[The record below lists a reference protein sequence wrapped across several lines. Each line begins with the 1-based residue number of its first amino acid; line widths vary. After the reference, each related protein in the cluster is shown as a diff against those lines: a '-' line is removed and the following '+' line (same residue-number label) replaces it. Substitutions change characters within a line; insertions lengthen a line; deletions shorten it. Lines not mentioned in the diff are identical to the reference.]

1 MKHNKQNI
9 TAMVTGMVIG
19 AALVNEAAAGIVAEP
34 TWQKI
39 YVDGQQVSMTAYNIA
54 GNNFVRLRDIGQ
66 QVGFNVYWSDGVQID
81 TDAPYT
87 GFAPVQEV
95 SSQPTDME
103 IREEMIRCINEVRK
117 KHGVPELTVNQSLM
131 DAAQKCSAR
140 LYTQHNNRAECE
152 TVAASGYPHGF
163 GSNLTVFTV
172 TDLGRIPEK
181 AVANWE
187 NSPGHLATMIDP
199 NCDTVGVG
207 VTIDNGRAFCYLFV
221 GNPAAHNPYA

>member
-1 MKHNKQNI
+1 MKHDKKNI

-19 AALVNEAAAGIVAEP
+19 AALVSEAAAGIVAEP

-87 GFAPVQEV
+87 GVAPVQEV
-95 SSQPTDME
+95 NSQPTDME
-103 IREEMIRCINEVRK
+103 IREEMILCINEVRRK
-117 KHGVPELTVNQSLM
+117 YDVPELTVSQALM
-131 DAAQKCSAR
+131 DAAQECSSY
-140 LYTQHNNRAECE
+140 LYTHHNNRAECE
-152 TVAASGYPHGF
+152 TVATSGYPHGF

-172 TDLGRIPEK
+172 MDLERISEK

-199 NCDTVGVG
+199 NGDAVGIG
-207 VTIDNGRAFCYLFV
+207 VTIDNGRAFCYMFV
-221 GNPAAHNPYA
+221 GNPTTCNPYA

>member
-1 MKHNKQNI
+1 MKYDRKI
-9 TAMVTGMVIG
+9 IASMITGMVIG
-19 AALVNEAAAGIVAEP
+19 AALVSEAAAGIVAEP

-87 GFAPVQEV
+87 GVAPVQEV
-95 SSQPTDME
+95 NSQPTDME

-163 GSNLTVFTV
+163 GSNLTVFTAAAPE
-172 TDLGRIPEK
+172 RISEK

-207 VTIDNGRAFCYLFV
+207 VTIDNGRAFCYMFV
-221 GNPAAHNPYA
+221 GNPTAYNPYA

>member
-1 MKHNKQNI
+1 MKHDKKNI
-9 TAMVTGMVIG
+9 TTMVTGMVIG
-19 AALVNEAAAGIVAEP
+19 AVLVSEAAAGIIAEP

-54 GNNFVRLRDIGQ
+54 GQNYVRLRDIGQ
-66 QVGFNVYWSDGVQID
+66 QVGFNVYWENGVQID

-87 GFAPVQEV
+87 GVAPVQEV

-103 IREEMIRCINEVRK
+103 IREEMIQRINEVRR
-117 KHGVPELTVNQSLM
+117 KHGVPELAVDQSLM
-131 DAAQKCSAR
+131 NAAQECSAY
-140 LYTQHNNRAECE
+140 LYTKHNNRVECE

-163 GSNLTVFTV
+163 GSNLTGFIVMNPEK
-172 TDLGRIPEK
+172 IPQK

-187 NSPGHLATMIDP
+187 NSLGHLATMIDP

-207 VTIDNGRAFCYLFV
+207 VTIDHGRAFCYMFV

>member
-1 MKHNKQNI
+1 MKYDKRTI

-19 AALVNEAAAGIVAEP
+19 AALVSEAAAGIVAEP

-39 YVDGQQVSMTAYNIA
+39 YVDGRQVSMTAYNIA

-81 TDAPYT
+81 TDVPYT
-87 GFAPVQEV
+87 GVAPAQKI

-103 IREEMIRCINEVRK
+103 IREEMIQRINEVRR
-117 KHGVPELTVNQSLM
+117 KHGVPELTVDQALM
-131 DAAQKCSAR
+131 DAAQECSAY
-140 LYTQHNNRAECE
+140 LYTKHNNRAECE
-152 TVAASGYPHGF
+152 TAATAGYPHGF
-163 GSNLTVFTV
+163 GSNLTVFAV
-172 TDLGRIPEK
+172 TDPERISEK

-199 NCDTVGVG
+199 NCDAVGVG
-207 VTIDNGRAFCYLFV
+207 VTIDSGRAYCYMFV
-221 GNPAAHNPYA
+221 GNPTAHNPYA

>member
-1 MKHNKQNI
+1 MKHDKKNI

-19 AALVNEAAAGIVAEP
+19 AALVSEAAAGIVAEP

-39 YVDGQQVSMTAYNIA
+39 YVDGRQVSMTAYNIA
-54 GNNFVRLRDIGQ
+54 GHNYVRLRDIGQ

-87 GFAPVQEV
+87 GIAPVQEA
-95 SSQPTDME
+95 SSQPTERE

-117 KHGVPELTVNQSLM
+117 KHGAPELAVDQSLM
-131 DAAQKCSAR
+131 DAAQECSAQMF
-140 LYTQHNNRAECE
+140 TSHHNQVECK

-163 GSNLTVFTV
+163 GSNLTVFTI
-172 TDLGRIPEK
+172 TDSERIPEK

-187 NSPGHLATMIDP
+187 NSPGHLATMIGADY
-199 NCDTVGVG
+199 NTIGVG
-207 VTIDNGRAFCYLFV
+207 VTIDNGRAFCYMFV

>member
-1 MKHNKQNI
+1 MKHDKKNI

-19 AALVNEAAAGIVAEP
+19 AALVSEAAAGIVAEP

-54 GNNFVRLRDIGQ
+54 GSNFVRLRDIGQ

-87 GFAPVQEV
+87 GVALVQEA

-103 IREEMIRCINEVRK
+103 IRKEMIQRINEVRRK
-117 KHGVPELTVNQSLM
+117 YGVQELTVNQSLM
-131 DAAQKCSAR
+131 DAAQECSAY
-140 LYTQHNNRAECE
+140 LYTKHNNRVEGE
-152 TVAASGYPHGF
+152 TVLKSGYPHGF
-163 GSNLTVFTV
+163 GSNLTVFTI
-172 TDLGRIPEK
+172 TDPERISEK

-187 NSPGHLATMIDP
+187 NSHGHLATMIDP

-207 VTIDNGRAFCYLFV
+207 VTIDNGRAFCYMFV
-221 GNPAAHNPYA
+221 GNPTAYNPYA

>member
-1 MKHNKQNI
+1 MKYDRKI
-9 TAMVTGMVIG
+9 IASMITGMVIG
-19 AALVNEAAAGIVAEP
+19 AALVSEAAAGIVAEP

-87 GFAPVQEV
+87 GVAPVQEV
-95 SSQPTDME
+95 NSQPTDME

-163 GSNLTVFTV
+163 GSNLTVFTAAAPE
-172 TDLGRIPEK
+172 RISEK

-199 NCDTVGVG
+199 KCDTIGIG
-207 VTIDNGRAFCYLFV
+207 VTIDSGRAFCYMFV
-221 GNPAAHNPYA
+221 GNPTANNPYA

>member
-1 MKHNKQNI
+1 MKHDKKNI

-19 AALVNEAAAGIVAEP
+19 AALASEAAAGIVAEP

-54 GNNFVRLRDIGQ
+54 GNNYVRLRDIGQ
-66 QVGFNVYWSDGVQID
+66 QVGFNVYWDNGVQID

-87 GFAPVQEV
+87 GVASVQEV
-95 SSQPTDME
+95 SSQPTIIE
-103 IREEMIRCINEVRK
+103 IREEMIQRVNEVRR
-117 KHGVPELTVNQSLM
+117 KHGVPELAVDQSLM
-131 DAAQKCSAR
+131 NAAQECSSY
-140 LYTQHNNRAECE
+140 LYTKHNNRAECE

-172 TDLGRIPEK
+172 TDPEKIPQK

-199 NCDTVGVG
+199 KCDTIGIG
-207 VTIDNGRAFCYLFV
+207 VTIDSGRAFCYMFV
-221 GNPAAHNPYA
+221 GNPTTCNPYA

>member
-1 MKHNKQNI
+1 MGKQK
-9 TAMVTGMVIG
+9 TALTLLAGMAIG
-19 AALVNEAAAGIVAEP
+19 ASLVEGAAAGIVAEP

-66 QVGFNVYWSDGVQID
+66 QVGFNVYWDDGVQID

-87 GFAPVQEV
+87 GVALVQGI

-103 IREEMIRCINEVRK
+103 IREEMIRRINEVRE
-117 KHGVPELTVNQSLM
+117 KHGVPELAADQSLM
-131 DAAQKCSAR
+131 DAAQECSTY
-140 LYTQHNNRAECE
+140 LCIKHNNRVECE
-152 TVAASGYPHGF
+152 TVLEAGYPHGF

-172 TDLGRIPEK
+172 TDPERISEK

-199 NCDTVGVG
+199 NCNAVGVG
-207 VTIDNGRAFCYLFV
+207 VTIANGKAFCYMFA
-221 GNPAAHNPYA
+221 GNPTAHNPYA